1 MTLFGTGMPSPT
13 QVRQN
18 TAMTLASAAP
28 MFANPGGAMIGLAL
42 GGAAGGL
49 FSEARNPELRR
60 AANLQKIRQS
70 VSEKFGSVE
79 QMTPDMFPKIGN
91 YMAQELLKAGETEM
105 AFSLIK
111 EVGELQPA
119 TAEVSEGTQSAIR
132 GMIIS
137 ERKAEEKKASTMV
150 ESMKRIN
157 SLGDEARKGNRSARG
172 TMVQQVARLAQGAGV
187 ITDRDAA
194 AVTGDQDG
202 FAFLLSV
209 MMPNVDVDTQ
219 AALRGIDPLGPG
231 FNTDNLLIVADSLLT
246 SGRDSVNNRMADLQE
261 QATEARFRPQ
271 GIKAMFAGNRNI
283 DALNN
288 LGAKKP
294 AGKPKGDPTL
304 RPFMSDEDA
313 AEFTWE

>member
-1 MTLFGTGMPSPT
+1 MTLFGTGMPTPT

-28 MFANPGGAMIGLAL
+28 MFQNPGGAMIGLAL

-111 EVGELQPA
+111 EVGDLQPA

-137 ERKAEEKKASTMV
+137 ERKAE
-150 ESMKRIN
+150 KR
-157 SLGDEARKGNRSARG
+157 K
-172 TMVQQVARLAQGAGV
+172 
-187 ITDRDAA
+187 
-194 AVTGDQDG
+194 
-202 FAFLLSV
+202 LLRWLS
-209 MMPNVDVDTQ
+209 Q
-219 AALRGIDPLGPG
+219 
-231 FNTDNLLIVADSLLT
+231 
-246 SGRDSVNNRMADLQE
+246 
-261 QATEARFRPQ
+261 
-271 GIKAMFAGNRNI
+271 
-283 DALNN
+283 
-288 LGAKKP
+288 
-294 AGKPKGDPTL
+294 
-304 RPFMSDEDA
+304 
-313 AEFTWE
+313 